1 MGEIKCCSLTST
13 DRIDNMANSRFWCIR
28 YGSEAY
34 DDDADCM
41 GDVTPKMLKLL
52 KCGLPGVQLTT
63 FILRNRDKDDWYQWY
78 DVYAL
83 VMLEEEVS
91 ADVLHPLADVH
102 ISETYTL
109 TPLDDVY
116 EFVRR
121 CSLYARDR
129 QFVLRL
135 DMV

>member
-1 MGEIKCCSLTST
+1 
-13 DRIDNMANSRFWCIR
+13 MANSRYWCIR

-41 GDVTPKMLKLL
+41 DDVTRKMVKLL

-63 FILRNRDKDDWYQWY
+63 FILRNRDADDWFQWY

-83 VMLEEEVS
+83 VTLEEEVS
-91 ADVLHPLADVH
+91 ADVLHPLANVH

-116 EFVRR
+116 ELVRR
-121 CSLYARDR
+121 CSLYAHDR

-135 DMV
+135 DLV